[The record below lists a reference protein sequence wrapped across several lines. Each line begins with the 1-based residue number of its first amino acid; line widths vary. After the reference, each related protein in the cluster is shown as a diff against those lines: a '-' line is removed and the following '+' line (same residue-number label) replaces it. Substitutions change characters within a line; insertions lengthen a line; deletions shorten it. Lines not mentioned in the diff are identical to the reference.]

1 MPDRIDIEP
10 ASATEQQNMPDN
22 WQPVSKLYKLV
33 AYVGNKVATHT
44 VFSQPF
50 LLTIH
55 CDAANIPAGDEA
67 FMSYYETATGWVGIN
82 STYNAQTGD
91 VSANVNHFTLF
102 AGMLKNGT
110 KQPSL
115 SGWWAANR
123 WWIIITT
130 VIVVA
135 GLWLVWSFVLYRIR
149 KKKS

>member
-1 MPDRIDIEP
+1 M
-10 ASATEQQNMPDN
+10 SAIK
-22 WQPVSKLYKLV
+22 W
-33 AYVGNKVATHT
+33 ATHT

-55 CDAANIPAGDEA
+55 CDAANIPGRRRGIHVLPMKRLA
-67 FMSYYETATGWVGIN
+67 GWVGIN

-115 SGWWAANR
+115 SGC
-123 WWIIITT
+123 
-130 VIVVA
+130 
-135 GLWLVWSFVLYRIR
+135 GLRTGGG
-149 KKKS
+149 